1 MEIYH
6 VKLGPCTKC
15 GDYKKP
21 CRCFLENE
29 NARLISQVAE
39 LKSAIIEFLDIAY
52 NSEGISGWHMNGDI
66 LMWNQVE
73 QIEEFER
80 VTKE

>member
-1 MEIYH
+1 
-6 VKLGPCTKC
+6 
-15 GDYKKP
+15 
-21 CRCFLENE
+21 
-29 NARLISQVAE
+29 VAE
-39 LKSAIIEFLDIAY
+39 LKSAIIDFLDIAY

-73 QIEEFER
+73 QIGEFER